1 MCAHD
6 DDTNGKE
13 FTKID
18 KLLLDSRCVVIS
30 REVSDRLADRVIK
43 HLLLLE
49 ANDAEKPITVY
60 VNSPG
65 GSADS
70 GFAIF
75 DMLRFVKPPVRTIC
89 SGLCASAAVIIY
101 LGAPKGSR
109 FSLPNSRF
117 LIHQPSTVAMGSAS
131 DIEITANEILAI
143 KKRYNEIVAAETGK
157 TVEQVDSDADRDF
170 WLSAQAATD
179 YGLVDRIVANRGDLD

>member
-1 MCAHD
+1 MCDHD

-101 LGAPKGSR
+101 LGSPKGSR

-143 KKRYNEIVAAETGK
+143 KRRYNEIVAAETGK

-179 YGLVDRIVANRGDLD
+179 YGLVDRIVAARGDLD

>member
-1 MCAHD
+1 MSDHD
-6 DDTNGKE
+6 DKSDRDFGR
-13 FTKID
+13 ID
-18 KLLLDSRCVVIS
+18 RLLLDSRCVVIS

-43 HLLLLE
+43 HLLVLE
-49 ANDAEKPITVY
+49 TRDAEKPITVY

-70 GFAIF
+70 GFAIY
-75 DMLRFVKPPVRTIC
+75 DMLRFIAPPVRTIC

-109 FSLPNSRF
+109 YSLPNSRF

-143 KKRYNEIVAAETGK
+143 KRRYNEIVAAETGK
-157 TVEQVDSDADRDF
+157 TVAQVDKDADRDF
-170 WLSAQAATD
+170 WLSAQAAKD
-179 YGLVDRIVANRGDLD
+179 YGLVDRIAEHRGDIE